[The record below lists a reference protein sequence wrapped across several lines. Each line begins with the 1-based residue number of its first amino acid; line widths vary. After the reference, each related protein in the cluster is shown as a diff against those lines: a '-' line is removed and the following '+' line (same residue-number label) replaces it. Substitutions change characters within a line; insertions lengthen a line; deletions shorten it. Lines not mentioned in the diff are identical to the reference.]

1 MKYEYDNMEKL
12 NSIEVTL
19 AMGCKLDCYYCPQ
32 KLLLNNYF
40 SENKNRSARMSFDDF
55 KKILSKVKKGGTVC
69 FSGMCEAFL
78 NPECDDMILYAYENG
93 FVINLLTTLMG
104 FRKESFQKLEKV
116 KFEEITL
123 HIPDAEGNSK
133 FDITDEY
140 LENLK
145 LFHEKFKVTN
155 YSCHGTIHP
164 AVEQYIDKTCSY
176 SSTMF
181 NRAGNLEYGKCN
193 NPEGEIICMVGT
205 IGRYGN
211 WTPEVLPDGTLLLC
225 CMDYGMKHV
234 LGNLLDMSVSEIM
247 KGDEYQKVQK
257 GMKEDGIDILCRK
270 CSGAIEVL
278 KTPAYKFK
286 DMKKSF
292 VQNEILKQNQQKI
305 LELFNNCSDICVF
318 GLGKLF
324 WENFFSQRW
333 NEVLGQTCYCDNS
346 EELWGRTIDGIKCI
360 SPVELKELK
369 DPLIVTHMSDDHAV
383 REQMEALGIQKVVNI
398 KDIYGMV

>member
-1 MKYEYDNMEKL
+1 
-12 NSIEVTL
+12 
-19 AMGCKLDCYYCPQ
+19 
-32 KLLLNNYF
+32 
-40 SENKNRSARMSFDDF
+40 
-55 KKILSKVKKGGTVC
+55 
-69 FSGMCEAFL
+69 
-78 NPECDDMILYAYENG
+78 
-93 FVINLLTTLMG
+93 
-104 FRKESFQKLEKV
+104 
-116 KFEEITL
+116 
-123 HIPDAEGNSK
+123 
-133 FDITDEY
+133 
-140 LENLK
+140 
-145 LFHEKFKVTN
+145 
-155 YSCHGTIHP
+155 
-164 AVEQYIDKTCSY
+164 
-176 SSTMF
+176 MF

-270 CSGAIEVL
+270 CSGAMEVL